1 MSNGITIVRALLCPS
16 PRKLSLVERPAPVA
30 APGAPLVRIKRAG
43 VCGTDLH
50 IFEGTQPY
58 FEYPRVI
65 GHELGGEIAAL
76 AGPSRFRVGQQV
88 TVLPYVACGQCVAC
102 RRGKPNCCQRM
113 NVIGVH
119 SDGGF
124 ADWLAVPED
133 NLIDADGVSLDEA
146 AMAEFL
152 AIGAHAA
159 RRGAVEPG
167 QKVAVV
173 GAGPIGLATAI
184 FARARGGDVTM
195 LDTRADRLAFARKAI
210 GIEHAIEAGE
220 GARDRLGALTGGD
233 FFDCVFDCTGSPPA
247 MNAGFALVAHGGSYV
262 LVSIV
267 LGDISFSDPEFH
279 KRETTLLGSRNATR
293 ADFETVFAAL
303 RSGAIATEGL
313 ATHRASLDDAARAFP
328 HWLDPASG
336 VVKALI
342 EI

>member
-1 MSNGITIVRALLCPS
+1 VRALLCHS
-16 PRKLSLVERPAPVA
+16 ARKLSLIERPAPVA

-65 GHELGGEIAAL
+65 GHELAGEIAAVV
-76 AGPSRFRVGQQV
+76 GPSRFRVGQQV
-88 TVLPYVACGQCVAC
+88 AVLPYVSCGVCVAC
-102 RRGKPNCCQRM
+102 RRGKPNCCQRL

-124 ADWLAVPED
+124 ADWLAAPED
-133 NLIDADGVSLDEA
+133 NLIDAEGVSLDEA

-159 RRGAVEPG
+159 LRGAIEPG
-167 QKVAVV
+167 QKVVVV

-184 FARARGGDVTM
+184 FARARGGDVTL
-195 LDTRADRLAFARKAI
+195 LDTRADRLAFAGKAI
-210 GIEHAIEAGE
+210 EVDHAIEAGE
-220 GARDRLGALTGGD
+220 GVRDRLEDLTGGD

-247 MNAGFALVAHGGSYV
+247 MNAGFSLVAHGGAYV

-267 LGDISFSDPEFH
+267 LGDVMFSDPEFH

-293 ADFETVFAAL
+293 ADFDTVFAAL
-303 RSGAIATEGL
+303 RSGAIPTQAL
-313 ATHRASLDDAARAFP
+313 ATHRASLDDAARVFP

>member
-1 MSNGITIVRALLCPS
+1 MRALLCPS
-16 PRKLSLVERPAPVA
+16 PHKLSLVERPTPA
-30 APGAPLVRIKRAG
+30 AKAGAPLVRVKRAG

-65 GHELGGEIAAL
+65 GHELSGEIAAVV
-76 AGPSRFRVGQQV
+76 GPSRFRVGQQV
-88 TVLPYVACGQCVAC
+88 SVLPYVACGQCVAC
-102 RRGKPNCCQRM
+102 RRGKPNCCQHM

-133 NLIDADGVSLDEA
+133 NLIDAEGVSIDQA

-152 AIGAHAA
+152 AVGAHAA
-159 RRGAVEPG
+159 WRGAVAPG
-167 QKVAVV
+167 QKVLVV
-173 GAGPIGLATAI
+173 GAGPIGLAAAI

-195 LDTRADRLAFARKAI
+195 LDTRADRLALARQAI
-210 GIEHAIEAGE
+210 GVEQAIEAGE

-247 MNAGFALVAHGGSYV
+247 MNAGLHLVAHGGSYV
-262 LVSIV
+262 LVSIM
-267 LGDISFSDPEFH
+267 LGDITFSDPEFH

-303 RSGAIATEGL
+303 RSGAIATEAL
-313 ATHRASLDDAARAFP
+313 ATHRASLDDAARDFP

>member
-1 MSNGITIVRALLCPS
+1 VRALLCPS
-16 PRKLSLVERPAPVA
+16 PRKLALVERPTPVA
-30 APGAPLVRIKRAG
+30 APDAPLVRIKRAG

-65 GHELGGEIAAL
+65 GHELGGEIAAV
-76 AGPSRFRVGQQV
+76 AGPSRFHVGQQV
-88 TVLPYVACGQCVAC
+88 TVLPYVACGACVAC

-124 ADWLAVPED
+124 ADWLTVPED
-133 NLIDADGVSLDEA
+133 NLIDAEGVTLDEA

-159 RRGAVEPG
+159 RRGAVAPG
-167 QKVAVV
+167 QKAVVV

-210 GIEHAIEAGE
+210 GIEQAIEAGE
-220 GARDRLGALTGGD
+220 GARDRLAALTGGD
-233 FFDCVFDCTGSPPA
+233 FFDCVFDCTGSQKA
-247 MNAGFALVAHGGSYV
+247 MNAGFTLVAHGGSYV

-267 LGDISFSDPEFH
+267 RGDITFADPEFH

-303 RSGAIATEGL
+303 RSGAIATAAL

-328 HWLDPASG
+328 RWLDPASG

>member
-1 MSNGITIVRALLCPS
+1 
-16 PRKLSLVERPAPVA
+16 
-30 APGAPLVRIKRAG
+30 
-43 VCGTDLH
+43 
-50 IFEGTQPY
+50 
-58 FEYPRVI
+58 
-65 GHELGGEIAAL
+65 
-76 AGPSRFRVGQQV
+76 
-88 TVLPYVACGQCVAC
+88 
-102 RRGKPNCCQRM
+102 M

-133 NLIDADGVSLDEA
+133 NLIDAEGVSLDQA

-159 RRGAVEPG
+159 RRGAVAPG
-167 QKVAVV
+167 QKVVVV

-210 GIEHAIEAGE
+210 GIEQAIEAGE

-247 MNAGFALVAHGGSYV
+247 MNAGFSLVAHGGSYV

-267 LGDISFSDPEFH
+267 LGDVTFSDPEFH

-303 RSGAIATEGL
+303 RSGAIATEAL
-313 ATHRASLDDAARAFP
+313 ATHRASLDDAARVFP

-342 EI
+342 EV

>member
-1 MSNGITIVRALLCPS
+1 MRSDTIVRALLCAS
-16 PRKLSLVERPAPVA
+16 PRELALVERPAPVA
-30 APGAPLVRIKRAG
+30 GPGAPLVRIRRAG

-65 GHELGGEIAAL
+65 GHELGGEIAAV

-88 TVLPYVACGQCVAC
+88 AVIPYVACGRCVAC

-124 ADWLAVPED
+124 AEWLAVPED
-133 NLIDADGVSLDEA
+133 NLVDAEGVSLDEA

-159 RRGAVEPG
+159 RRGAIEPG

-173 GAGPIGLATAI
+173 GAGPIGRATAI
-184 FARARGGDVTM
+184 FARARGGDVAM
-195 LDTRADRLAFARKAI
+195 LDARADRLAFARAAI
-210 GIEHAIEAGE
+210 GVEQTIEAGE
-220 GARDRLGALTGGD
+220 GARERCGALTGGD
-233 FFDCVFDCTGSPPA
+233 FFDCVFDCTGSAAA
-247 MNAGFALVAHGGSYV
+247 MNAGFYLVAHGGSYV

-267 LGDISFSDPEFH
+267 LGDVTFADPEFH
-279 KRETTLLGSRNATR
+279 KRETPLLGSRNATR

-303 RSGAIATEGL
+303 RSGAIATAAL
-313 ATHRASLDDAARAFP
+313 ATHRASLDDAARVFP

>member
-1 MSNGITIVRALLCPS
+1 LRALLCPR
-16 PRKLSLVERPAPVA
+16 PRELTLVERPAPVA
-30 APGAPLVRIKRAG
+30 APGAPLVRIRRAG

-50 IFEGTQPY
+50 IFEGSQPY

-65 GHELGGEIAAL
+65 GHELAGEIAVIE
-76 AGPSRFRVGQQV
+76 GPSRFRVGQQV
-88 TVLPYVACGQCVAC
+88 AIIPYLACGKCVAC

-119 SDGGF
+119 SDGGM
-124 ADWLAVPED
+124 ADWLCVPEE
-133 NLIDADGVSLDEA
+133 NLVDAEGVSLDEA
-146 AMAEFL
+146 AMTEFL

-167 QKVAVV
+167 QRAVIT
-173 GAGPIGLATAI
+173 GAGPIGIATAI
-184 FARARGGDVTM
+184 FARARGAEVTM
-195 LDTRADRLAFARKAI
+195 IDTRADRLVFAHAAV
-210 GIEHAIEAGE
+210 GVEHVVEAGE
-220 GARDRLGALTGGD
+220 GARETLAKLTDGE
-233 FFDCVFDCTGSPPA
+233 FFDCAFDCTGSPAA
-247 MNAGFALVAHGGSYV
+247 MNAGFSLVAHGGAYV

-293 ADFETVFAAL
+293 ADFDTVLAAL
-303 RSGAIATEGL
+303 RAGAIPTRAL
-313 ATHRASLDDAARAFP
+313 ATHRASLEEAARLFP

-342 EI
+342 EV

>member
-1 MSNGITIVRALLCPS
+1 M
-16 PRKLSLVERPAPVA
+16 PVA
-30 APGAPLVRIKRAG
+30 GSGAPLVRIKRAG

-65 GHELGGEIAAL
+65 GHELAGEIAAV
-76 AGPSRFRVGQQV
+76 AGVSRFRVGQQV
-88 TVLPYVACGQCVAC
+88 AVLPYVACGQCVAC
-102 RRGKPNCCQRM
+102 RRGKPNCCQHM

-124 ADWLAVPED
+124 ADWLVVSED
-133 NLIDADGVSLDEA
+133 NLIDAEGVSLDEA

-152 AIGAHAA
+152 AIGAHAVE
-159 RRGAVEPG
+159 RGAIEPG
-167 QKVAVV
+167 QKVVVV

-195 LDTRADRLAFARKAI
+195 LDTRADRLAFARHAVAI
-210 GIEHAIEAGE
+210 DQAIEADE
-220 GARDRLGALTGGD
+220 GARDRLAARTGGD
-233 FFDCVFDCTGSPPA
+233 FFDCVFDCTGSPLA
-247 MNAGFALVAHGGSYV
+247 MNAGFTLVAHGGSYV

-267 LGDISFSDPEFH
+267 LGDIAFSDPEFH

-293 ADFETVFAAL
+293 ADFDTVFAAL
-303 RSGAIATEGL
+303 RSGAIATRTL
-313 ATHRASLDDAARAFP
+313 ATHRASLDDAARVFP

>member
-1 MSNGITIVRALLCPS
+1 MRALLCPS
-16 PRKLSLVERPAPVA
+16 PRELSLVDRPAPVV
-30 APGAPLVRIKRAG
+30 APGAPLVRVKRAG

-65 GHELGGEIAAL
+65 GHELGGEIAAV

-88 TVLPYVACGQCVAC
+88 AVLPYVACGACVAC
-102 RRGKPNCCQRM
+102 RRGKPNCCQRL

-133 NLIDADGVSLDEA
+133 NLVDAEGVSLDEA

-159 RRGAVEPG
+159 LRGAIEPG
-167 QKVAVV
+167 QKVVVV

-184 FARARGGDVTM
+184 FARARGGVVTL
-195 LDTRADRLAFARKAI
+195 LDTRADRLAFAREAI
-210 GIEHAIEAGE
+210 DADHAVEADE
-220 GARDRLGALTGGD
+220 GARDRLAALTGGD

-247 MNAGFALVAHGGSYV
+247 MNAGFTLVAHGGSYV

-267 LGDISFSDPEFH
+267 LGDVTFSDPEFH

-293 ADFETVFAAL
+293 ADFDTVFAAL
-303 RSGAIATEGL
+303 RSGALPTQAL
-313 ATHRASLDDAARAFP
+313 ATHRASLDDAARVFP